1 MSRGG
6 GSESLYFKAERGS
19 KADFRILVRGL
30 SARFAK
36 WAGDID
42 FYTGKG
48 LENPLFRQ
56 VPGEYRYY
64 VTLLDKKRHRSYRY
78 PEKGELSFT
87 VTPSD
92 RKGFLRVSA
101 RDPAYL
107 EFSDGSPYLGIGHN
121 LCGWEWGGT
130 DNRLG
135 TYEYDWWL
143 SSMAQNGANLTQ
155 FDFCEGDQIE
165 WTPCD
170 NELPFS
176 EDWKGLNEYNQQ
188 NAWKMDRRFQ
198 TAEELGIFSGFPCFI
213 GRTLTTRRR
222 NFLIGAGTEI
232 PITIRTAV
240 RQKTYPNFL
249 KSQPARNM

>member
-1 MSRGG
+1 MTQDKELCFLWDNTIHGAIPAF
-6 GSESLYFKAERGS
+6 EKFEAAFAFEKVFEHPYCPEEVDLKAYILKPNGDQKQISGFWYEGFQRVLRNGREILIS
-19 KADFRILVRGL
+19 TLEKDWRIRY
-30 SARFAK
+30 SA
-36 WAGDID
+36 
-42 FYTGKG
+42 
-48 LENPLFRQ
+48 Q

-135 TYEYDWWL
+135 TYEYDRWL

-176 EDWKGLNEYNQQ
+176 EDCKGLNEYNQQ

-198 TAEELGIFSGFPCFI
+198 TAE
-213 GRTLTTRRR
+213 
-222 NFLIGAGTEI
+222 
-232 PITIRTAV
+232 
-240 RQKTYPNFL
+240 
-249 KSQPARNM
+249 